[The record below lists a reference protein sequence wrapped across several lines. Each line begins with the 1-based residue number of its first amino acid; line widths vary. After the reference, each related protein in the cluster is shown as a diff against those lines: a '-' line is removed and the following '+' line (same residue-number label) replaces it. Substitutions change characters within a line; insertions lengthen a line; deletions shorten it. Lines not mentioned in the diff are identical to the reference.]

1 MCEEITHLHLDIEL
15 LNPTLLSANIQPV
28 LYTSTKSMFLWFR
41 EQDVVQDSPKYFAQ
55 VQVNDIG
62 RSCLIPASTVIQPRK
77 APPFVGHGVP
87 SVTFQQTP
95 PYFSFSG
102 GSPPERETDWPALGF
117 GTGDQMDALNLDVPL
132 SPPPQGLIPQ
142 PQNYSLTLYRLR
154 RDSSFRSSLWYIFA
168 SYDRMLRRL
177 TSQLIKGAYM

>member
-102 GSPPERETDWPALGF
+102 GSPPWSYLALKGDWLASSWLWYWWSDGCTKSGCPTVTSSSGIDSSTTELF
-117 GTGDQMDALNLDVPL
+117 LNLV
-132 SPPPQGLIPQ
+132 QVKK
-142 PQNYSLTLYRLR
+142 RL
-154 RDSSFRSSLWYIFA
+154 
-168 SYDRMLRRL
+168 
-177 TSQLIKGAYM
+177 